1 MTKKKFKKK
10 WLPLL
15 KKIGFKESF
24 EEDIDH
30 LAEQSFD
37 DGFGSGYEEAR
48 IQVKYFIEDMGKN
61 EDRA

>member
-1 MTKKKFKKK
+1 MTKAEFKKK

-37 DGFGSGYEEAR
+37 DGFKAGYDEAISQMR
-48 IQVKYFIEDMGKN
+48 YKLDDMEK
-61 EDRA
+61 E